1 MGGLYSLTLQGNQV
15 GFTTLTAIKAAC
27 DARRRHDQVPQA
39 VQEEIFELQPVV
51 PELEVTSAQLSV
63 ESLYDQR
70 AIEEIAQLEAELA
83 RVQEEI
89 QEAVAE
95 SDARFK
101 KLLDD
106 EAKALEEAQVK
117 ARDPLP
123 LCPSFPRT
131 PSSLP
136 LLAPS
141 LSLLP
146 PSFASSR
153 FLPSASFPRS
163 HPSFARSL
171 ARSAR
176 VQLALS
182 FNSSLFAPCTLHLTL
197 GCSATPLHPYACSH
211 CAPFW
216 TRGPAF
222 EWHWPVRLRGKSIRW
237 LRRDTW
243 R

>member
-15 GFTTLTAIKAAC
+15 GFTTLTGIKAAC

-89 QEAVAE
+89 QKAVAE

-123 LCPSFPRT
+123 LLSFLPSHTLLP
-131 PSSLP
+131 PSPGSLP

-141 LSLLP
+141 LDRFLPLPSVCLP
-146 PSFASSR
+146 PSFSSLVR
-153 FLPSASFPRS
+153 
-163 HPSFARSL
+163 SFARSL
-171 ARSAR
+171 SSRSAR
-176 VQLALS
+176 PLFQLLPSVRS
-182 FNSSLFAPCTLHLTL
+182 F
-197 GCSATPLHPYACSH
+197 PLH
-211 CAPFW
+211 APFHP
-216 TRGPAF
+216 RLLCDPFSIPMHAPAALPSGR
-222 EWHWPVRLRGKSIRW
+222 EGLLLSGIGLSGCEGRA
-237 LRRDTW
+237 
-243 R
+243 